1 MNAIRFAA
9 LAVLAAAWSAGC
21 VVGVLLLAAVPR
33 RVRPLLEREA
43 GPDDAGIHTT
53 LVGKHF
59 MKTLHRRRLALG
71 VRAITHQHT
80 HRPTADSRRALGDAV
95 RILPEDLTQKP
106 VRPPRIR
113 ATLALLILEIVE
125 FREHLDRDEH
135 MVVLKPVQAMRVVQ
149 QHIRI
154 EHEIL
159 REAFGFWIRILV
171 KFGKENPLFLV
182 GLKDGGSEHQLVV
195 EGWEKRPPLS
205 DPG

>member
-1 MNAIRFAA
+1 MLFR
-9 LAVLAAAWSAGC
+9 S
-21 VVGVLLLAAVPR
+21 
-33 RVRPLLEREA
+33 
-43 GPDDAGIHTT
+43 
-53 LVGKHF
+53 
-59 MKTLHRRRLALG
+59 
-71 VRAITHQHT
+71 
-80 HRPTADSRRALGDAV
+80 
-95 RILPEDLTQKP
+95 DLTQKP

-113 ATLALLILEIVE
+113 PTLALLVLKIIQL
-125 FREHLDRDEH
+125 REHLDRDEN

-159 REAFGFWIRILV
+159 REALSFWIRILV

-182 GLKDGGSEHQLVV
+182 GLKDGRSEHQLVV